1 MMTCCEVTTGN
12 ALWYHVMEIFGD
24 PLTRQTSVTESNCVT
39 FWSDGDSFTTGGS
52 GERTRSRTASTV
64 LAWLFI
70 VHALCMEACRKS
82 VTVAPT
88 RTIQNKLPR
97 TSLSRVKQK
106 TKMVQSKHHIITH
119 KTNHHHHHQPPLS
132 ILSRAPLPQNTY
144 QYIIHFCKQHAVLRL
159 RIRNV
164 THASYRKK
172 TTSHILESDY
182 SFAKPKYFS
191 ASWVLHYF
199 KASIISGQIFVECF
213 RTEDVNEGNIILR
226 VRCINFRLTDVRSF
240 VALPDAAYHQIS

>member
-119 KTNHHHHHQPPLS
+119 KTNHHHHHQPHYPSCPEHHCHKTHTRTLYISVNSTLSYGYAFETLRTPLTE
-132 ILSRAPLPQNTY
+132 R
-144 QYIIHFCKQHAVLRL
+144 KQQ
-159 RIRNV
+159 V
-164 THASYRKK
+164 TS
-172 TTSHILESDY
+172 
-182 SFAKPKYFS
+182 
-191 ASWVLHYF
+191 
-199 KASIISGQIFVECF
+199 
-213 RTEDVNEGNIILR
+213 
-226 VRCINFRLTDVRSF
+226 
-240 VALPDAAYHQIS
+240 